1 MKKIYKLFRFLDRFS
16 LSEKKNTWKLRVV
29 SGIQLIP
36 VIKSADHYI
45 AVGVIRDLWLHR
57 ES

>member
-57 ES
+57 EY

>member
-45 AVGVIRDLWLHR
+45 AVGVIRDLWLHT